1 MQPVD
6 TSGAAEWFVIF
17 RCLSHCR
24 CARGRNMT
32 VSFLYQILELNRQ
45 VFFLQ
50 RVSFPPNNYNK
61 GKARKVSLCGL
72 LNVFVFCL
80 CQSFHSA
87 SQHQWLRWLSLQVCG
102 RVAGVHQDEPVQWKL
117 QHSRNRQHGAG
128 AAYEERVSNTNLP
141 SFRTFSTLY
150 KGSGAVSNQMRSR
163 QLSKVHFCRTDFFF
177 TWCVIS

>member
-6 TSGAAEWFVIF
+6 TSGAAEWFGIF

-24 CARGRNMT
+24 CARGRNLT
-32 VSFLYQILELNRQ
+32 VSYLYQILKLNRQ

-61 GKARKVSLCGL
+61 GKAKKVSLCGL

-128 AAYEERVSNTNLP
+128 AAYEERVSNTNFP
-141 SFRTFSTLY
+141 SFLTFSTLY